1 MAKPAG
7 ASPMDIFPEPP
18 FHLLVLVP
26 LAISVF
32 FLIYTPYFIKDRLQ
46 K

>member
-7 ASPMDIFPEPP
+7 ASLMDAFPEPP
-18 FHLLVLVP
+18 FHLLVLTP
-26 LAISVF
+26 LALATFI
-32 FLIYTPYFIKDRLQ
+32 LIYTPYFIKDRLQ